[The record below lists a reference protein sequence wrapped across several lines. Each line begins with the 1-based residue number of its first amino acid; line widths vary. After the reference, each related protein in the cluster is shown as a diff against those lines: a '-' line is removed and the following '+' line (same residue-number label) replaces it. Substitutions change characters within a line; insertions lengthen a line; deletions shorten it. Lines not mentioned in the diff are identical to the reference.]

1 MYIKMENGLRVLY
14 PDNEKNVLR
23 SRLTNDKFHY
33 VFLSRDDSEENYTE
47 ETLECDTGME
57 SVLVLLENA
66 RNKKLSDLNARYELL
81 KTKIKK
87 ANTTEEI
94 NSINIF

>member
-1 MYIKMENGLRVLY
+1 MYIKMENGLRVLS
-14 PDNEKNVLR
+14 PDNEKNALR

-57 SVLVLLENA
+57 SVLVIVENA
-66 RNKKLSDLNARYELL
+66 RNKKLNDLNARYELL
-81 KTKIKK
+81 KNKIKNAK
-87 ANTTEEI
+87 TTEEI
-94 NSINIF
+94 TSINIF